1 MITRLSNGDVQL
13 SLRPPLVYLD
23 HWAVREISKSPAR
36 RDHFLETFR
45 DRGTLMFSV
54 LNIVE
59 MGHNSGDS
67 YTQIRALLD
76 GVGPFWL
83 LSDPDPATVQ
93 RRLAAG
99 LIAPAAFLGFVQLFA
114 QICGSMPD
122 GELQLGTALD
132 RLQDQAFRDAVEGM
146 LTRPNLV
153 RLLEYNRSRH
163 RQREK
168 MIPNPHAPGS
178 PMWIELELLRFLVK
192 DGKKIT
198 NNDAIDVMHAAVP
211 LCFAPI
217 VLFDTAWTNF
227 ARKLKLPDTQVYA
240 QSDLDTALNA
250 IRTIDTS
257 RFRLVEPAVP
267 QVIKA

>member
-1 MITRLSNGDVQL
+1 
-13 SLRPPLVYLD
+13 
-23 HWAVREISKSPAR
+23 
-36 RDHFLETFR
+36 
-45 DRGTLMFSV
+45 MFSV

-67 YTQIRALLD
+67 YAQIRALLD
-76 GVGPFWL
+76 GVGAFWL

-99 LIAPAAFLGFVQLFA
+99 LIAPAAFLGSVQLFA

-122 GELQLGTALD
+122 GAFRLGTALD
-132 RLQDQAFRDAVEGM
+132 HLQDETFRDAVEGM
-146 LTRPNLV
+146 LTRPNLF
-153 RLLEYNRSRH
+153 RLLEYSRYRH
-163 RQREK
+163 RQREE
-168 MIPNPHAPGS
+168 MIPNPHPPRS

-217 VLFDTAWTNF
+217 VLLDTAWTNF

-240 QSDLDTALNA
+240 QPDLDTALET

-257 RFRLVEPAVP
+257 CFRLVEPVVP
-267 QVIKA
+267 QVVKA